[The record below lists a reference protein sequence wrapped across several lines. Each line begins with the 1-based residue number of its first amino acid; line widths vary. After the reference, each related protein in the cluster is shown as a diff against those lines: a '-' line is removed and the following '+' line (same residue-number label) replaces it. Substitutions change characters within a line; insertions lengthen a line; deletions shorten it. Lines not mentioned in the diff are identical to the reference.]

1 METKKEFDAVKAM
14 RDIREE
20 INREIQDMSFEE
32 QREYMQRQL
41 KAQSGKEVYRAGM
54 TKR

>member
-20 INREIQDMSFEE
+20 INREIQSMSFEE
-32 QREYMQRQL
+32 QREYIQQQL
-41 KAQSGKEVYRAGM
+41 KSQNEKDVYREGSV
-54 TKR
+54 KR